1 MSEYMLGGWIAL
13 SLINI
18 DCLYV
23 YFIYRI
29 QRKKQTLTSKIGM
42 VIIILVWLLY
52 SIRFFVSF
60 MI

>member
-1 MSEYMLGGWIAL
+1 MLGGWIAL

-18 DCLYV
+18 VCLYV